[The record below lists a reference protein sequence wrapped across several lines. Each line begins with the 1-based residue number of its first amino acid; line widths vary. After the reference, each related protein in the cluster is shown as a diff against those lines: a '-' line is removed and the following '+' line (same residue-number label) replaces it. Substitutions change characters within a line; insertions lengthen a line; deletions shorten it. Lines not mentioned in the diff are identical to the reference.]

1 MGASTAT
8 KNKAIRQEAL
18 REQLQQKGLHTQVLV
33 IADKLNAEYLT
44 LEASNINALKA
55 SADLKMKLINKYMP
69 DLKNTELTGADGGA
83 IKTEGKIE
91 WSIQPVKALNE
102 A

>member
-1 MGASTAT
+1 MGATVKD
-8 KNKAIRQEAL
+8 KNRAIRQEVL

-33 IADKLNAEYLT
+33 IADKLNNEYLT

-69 DLKNTELTGADGGA
+69 DLKNTELTGADGGPIETA
-83 IKTEGKIE
+83 NKIE
-91 WSIQPVKALNE
+91 WSIHPVKAINE